1 MMNKFLDRY
10 SIRWKIIF
18 SLFPFLVLS
27 YFLLFGNS
35 IYGFFSET
43 KKTVENEQVQNAIA
57 KKKQLNHYMYNLNS
71 MFDQILYGSVVQEY
85 LGSSIDANYEAFSDI
100 CKDLTAEFE
109 SINDL
114 YSSFPTNIYLEP
126 LSASNTTYYI
136 NHDISFQ
143 TLAEYQKKK
152 ELLLK
157 ETRQRHGK
165 MTFYYS
171 ANSPAYLTITKTIYK
186 PDIKNIDQELGFYMC
201 DIYLGEIKEIL
212 SSQNPDISRFLLV
225 LDNKFIINDAANL
238 ADIDIS
244 ELGADGYSNSSGQ
257 KYHYVRYETD
267 YPQLLIYNVVNENL
281 LYKDAYHNLYIQLGI
296 ILCSVIVIIYAI
308 YYTSNIIS
316 QQFHT
321 FIDKLSHTNNTDSS
335 AYINISTK
343 DEFQELAL
351 AYNNMLSRIICLNQ
365 KIINQKLL
373 KNEAELKA
381 LQAQINPHFLYN
393 TLDCITVLIDI
404 QKYEEAQTSLLY
416 LGTLMRMA
424 IKGEDILTVE
434 KEMQYVQQYMY
445 IQKLRFGKKLLY
457 LSDVP
462 QSLYSYSIPKLCIQ
476 PLLENA
482 IIHGISTRK
491 SEGMIALLGYEQEDI
506 FFLEIKDNGIPIP
519 ADIIE
524 QVRAVKIDYSLE
536 TDALPRE
543 KIGLINI
550 QKRIKYLYGTA
561 YGIDIS
567 YNQSGGNTVTVKL
580 PKKKEGQK
588 NEDTD
593 CG

>member
-1 MMNKFLDRY
+1 M
-10 SIRWKIIF
+10 
-18 SLFPFLVLS
+18 
-27 YFLLFGNS
+27 
-35 IYGFFSET
+35 
-43 KKTVENEQVQNAIA
+43 
-57 KKKQLNHYMYNLNS
+57 
-71 MFDQILYGSVVQEY
+71 
-85 LGSSIDANYEAFSDI
+85 
-100 CKDLTAEFE
+100 
-109 SINDL
+109 
-114 YSSFPTNIYLEP
+114 
-126 LSASNTTYYI
+126 
-136 NHDISFQ
+136 
-143 TLAEYQKKK
+143 
-152 ELLLK
+152 
-157 ETRQRHGK
+157 
-165 MTFYYS
+165 
-171 ANSPAYLTITKTIYK
+171 
-186 PDIKNIDQELGFYMC
+186 
-201 DIYLGEIKEIL
+201 
-212 SSQNPDISRFLLV
+212 
-225 LDNKFIINDAANL
+225 
-238 ADIDIS
+238 
-244 ELGADGYSNSSGQ
+244 
-257 KYHYVRYETD
+257 
-267 YPQLLIYNVVNENL
+267 
-281 LYKDAYHNLYIQLGI
+281 GI